1 MSKETAG
8 TKTDKAWRELDR
20 RHHIVEAIKRD
31 GFYKIR
37 ASEIKEE
44 REPRLMAKFDSSE
57 QLPSFFKSNR
67 INILPDSRSSYI
79 LGGFDLYK
87 ELAPFEKATE
97 PRKHITVPSYES
109 IDVNSITSEQNA
121 INVMILSHM
130 LDDFI
135 GDGGEFVE
143 TFSSRMGSG
152 DFCFYADR
160 KGLDP
165 LRIDVNNAQIE
176 IDGGFEND
184 KHVVIMEAK
193 NVLHDDFHVRQLYYP
208 LRKYS
213 EIVRN
218 KDIRLIFSQ
227 YYNRQ
232 YRLLEYGFDD
242 INDYNSIKLK
252 RSRIYSLENEK
263 ITMQNILDICRKNA
277 EKIKRSN
284 VKTEAEDI
292 KKHGGTFPQADRI
305 ERLVHI
311 IETLMDGGLSC
322 DELADVNEFDRR
334 QSDYYY
340 NAGKYLGL
348 MTKEKTQ
355 DGVQI
360 VLTDAGKTVGR
371 MSGAD
376 RCRELADR
384 ITQHRAFNALA
395 LWKIRNSNAGE
406 SDYMREAIRIVG
418 RECPDFTE
426 ATVKRRSST
435 VRKWVDWV
443 LSLPDNN

>member
-1 MSKETAG
+1 MRETAES
-8 TKTDKAWRELDR
+8 KTNAAWKALNE
-20 RHHIVEAIKRD
+20 RHDIIEAIRRD
-31 GFYKIR
+31 GFYRIK

-79 LGGFDLYK
+79 LGGFDLYEK
-87 ELAPFEKATE
+87 LAPFETATE
-97 PRKHITVPSYES
+97 PGKHITVPSYES

-143 TFSSRMGSG
+143 TFSSRMSSG
-152 DFCFYADR
+152 GFCFYADR
-160 KGLDP
+160 KDMDP
-165 LRIDVNNAQIE
+165 LKIEVNNAQIE

-218 KDIRLIFSQ
+218 KDIRLVFSQ

-232 YRLLEYGFDD
+232 YRLLEYGFDNLD
-242 INDYNSIKLK
+242 DYNSIRLK
-252 RSRIYSLENEK
+252 RSRIYSLENDR
-263 ITMQNILDICRKNA
+263 ITMQSILDICRRNA
-277 EKIKRSN
+277 EKIKKSTI
-284 VKTEAEDI
+284 KTEAEDI
-292 KKHGGTFPQADRI
+292 AKNGGTFPQADRI
-305 ERLVHI
+305 ERLIRI

-348 MTKEKTQ
+348 MEKKKTA
-355 DGVQI
+355 DGVM
-360 VLTDAGKTVGR
+360 VTLTADGARLGR
-371 MSGAD
+371 MSGTD

-395 LWKIRNSNAGE
+395 SWKIRNSEAE
-406 SDYMREAIRIVG
+406 DADYMAESCKIVG
-418 RECPDFTE
+418 RECPDFTA
-426 ATVKRRSST
+426 ATVKRRAAT

-443 LSLPDNN
+443 LALPQEY